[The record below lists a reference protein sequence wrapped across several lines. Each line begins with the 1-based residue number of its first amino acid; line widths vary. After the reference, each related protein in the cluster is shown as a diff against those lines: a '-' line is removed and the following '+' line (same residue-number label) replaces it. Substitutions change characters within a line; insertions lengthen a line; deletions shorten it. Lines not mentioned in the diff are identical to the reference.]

1 MKSIRSSFGSPA
13 WRGVGVAAL
22 AVSVSVVCSGP
33 VSAAPNVD
41 YRIVTG
47 GPTGT
52 YFAFGKNLA
61 DMVAPSANV
70 SLEVLTSA
78 GSVQNVKDMRYR
90 EKVKFAL
97 VQSDVYQAYIR
108 LAEMGDKEAQDLI
121 KPLRVVLPL
130 YMEEM
135 HFVVPADSPLKYI
148 DELRGKRI
156 YTGPEGSG
164 SALSLNTLYGL
175 MFDGER
181 PVRVES
187 AVDYKQ
193 ALNSLLDRDG
203 KIDAVVFVAGQPIS
217 QLAVDAELGRKH
229 YRLLA
234 LRPDQP
240 ALKKAMAVYYPTEI
254 SPQSYAWLGASVPTL
269 SVKAYLITY
278 DYPQEVNRQAIGSF
292 ARSLCEHYG
301 RLTSQGH
308 PKWKQVGW
316 SPERPTLEPLKAG
329 WQYYS
334 VTRPILSS
342 CGGGKPAAPACTP
355 ERALL
360 KLC

>member
-1 MKSIRSSFGSPA
+1 MPSFRPSFLCRLGA
-13 WRGVGVAAL
+13 VLL
-22 AVSVSVVCSGP
+22 AVAGAG
-33 VSAAPNVD
+33 VSAAPAAE

-52 YFAFGKNLA
+52 YFSFGQNLA
-61 DMVAPSANV
+61 TLVAPAANI
-70 SLEVLTSA
+70 SLEVLNSA
-78 GSVQNVKDMRYR
+78 GSVQNVRDMRYR

-108 LAEMGDKEAQDLI
+108 LAQQGDKEAQDLI
-121 KPLRVVLPL
+121 APLRVVLPL

-135 HFVVPADSPLKYI
+135 HVVVPADSPLKYI
-148 DELRGKRI
+148 DELRGKKI
-156 YTGPEGSG
+156 FMGPDGSG
-164 SALSLNTLYGL
+164 SALSLTTLYGL

-181 PVRVES
+181 PSRVD
-187 AVDYKQ
+187 AVADYKQ

-217 QLAVDAELGRKH
+217 QLTVDAELGRKH

-234 LRPDQP
+234 LRQDQP
-240 ALKKAMAVYYPTEI
+240 ALKKALEVYYPTEI
-254 SPQSYAWLGASVPTL
+254 SQQSYGWLTANVPTL

-278 DYPQEVNRQAIGSF
+278 DYPQEFNRQAIGSF
-292 ARSLCEHYG
+292 ARSLCENHG
-301 RLTSQGH
+301 RLVSQGH

-334 VTRPILSS
+334 VTQSILSS
-342 CGGGKPAAPACTP
+342 CRGGKPAAPACTP
-355 ERALL
+355 ERSLL

>member
-1 MKSIRSSFGSPA
+1 MNPFRTSFLCRLGAVSLA
-13 WRGVGVAAL
+13 LVGVA
-22 AVSVSVVCSGP
+22 
-33 VSAAPNVD
+33 VSAAPAAD

-52 YFAFGKNLA
+52 YFAFGQNLA
-61 DMVAPSANV
+61 SMVAPGANV
-70 SLEVLTSA
+70 SLEVLNSA
-78 GSVQNVKDMRYR
+78 GSVQNVKEMRYR

-108 LAEMGDKEAQDLI
+108 LAEQGDKEAQDLI

-130 YMEEM
+130 YREEM

-148 DELRGKRI
+148 DELRGKKI
-156 YTGPEGSG
+156 FMGPDGSG
-164 SALSLNTLYGL
+164 SALSLTTLYGL

-181 PVRVES
+181 PNRVE
-187 AVDYKQ
+187 AVVDYKQ

-240 ALKKAMAVYYPTEI
+240 ALKKAMEVYYPADI
-254 SPQSYAWLGASVPTL
+254 SQQSYGWLSGNVPTL

-278 DYPQEVNRQAIGSF
+278 DYPQEFNRQAIGGF
-292 ARSLCEHYG
+292 AKSLCENYG
-301 RLTSQGH
+301 RLVSQGH

-334 VTRPILSS
+334 VTQPILSS
-342 CGGGKPAAPACTP
+342 CRGGGKPAAPACTP